1 MSESKNELNGC
12 FKIGCAIW
20 VLFCG
25 IVFTLLISRSC
36 SSSPKTEYEIRRE
49 MDDRLKTLSS
59 KSERTEKEWEELNEI
74 LKSKYIGSDDECVR
88 NAIAN
93 KDWRMLELLKKNHVS
108 FKRDSLISCMNKKSL
123 YSAEDVAR
131 LFAIAG
137 LSINIDDVIE
147 AQKNREYSLAMALMQ
162 HVHGYRQ
169 TQINEFTDNFIESID
184 VEKLR
189 STLQKGSIERD
200 NALMLLGK
208 KIFLRGGCSDED
220 WQLFNELL
228 RWKKENSKVWTL
240 Y

>member
-12 FKIGCAIW
+12 FNIGCAIW
-20 VLFCG
+20 VLFL
-25 IVFTLLISRSC
+25 IVIVPTLFSVSLGSC
-36 SSSPKTEYEIRRE
+36 HAKNEQKT
-49 MDDRLKTLSS
+49 DDRLKTLSG
-59 KSERTEKEWEELNEI
+59 KRERTEKEWEELNEI

-131 LFAIAG
+131 LFAIADRN
-137 LSINIDDVIE
+137 IDIDDVIE
-147 AQKNREYSLAMALMQ
+147 AHKAKNYKLALRLLQ
-162 HVHGYRQ
+162 YLP
-169 TQINEFTDNFIESID
+169 NYKKTDDSQSYLSWIDAPMLRTMLQEESID
-184 VEKLR
+184 R
-189 STLQKGSIERD
+189 NQ
-200 NALMLLGK
+200 ALKLLGE
-208 KIFLRGGCSDED
+208 KIFHKSYSDND
-220 WQLFNELL
+220 WELFKELL